1 MSLPLIRNR
10 LGALRTLP
18 PFIAMIWRTS
28 PALTLATAGL
38 RLVRAVLP
46 IGMLFV
52 GKLIIDEVVQR
63 SRLPEP
69 TGDLWRL
76 SLLLAT
82 ELVLALLTDALG
94 RAVTLLDQLLSD
106 RFSDET
112 SLRLM
117 QHAATLD
124 LRDFEDSE
132 TQDKL
137 DRARRQASGRSGLI
151 GLLLGQAQDLV
162 TLAGFAVGI
171 AAYAPWLI
179 LLLAAALVPAF
190 VGEVRFNR
198 LAYTINV
205 KRTTDRRE
213 LDYLRQT
220 GASTSTAK
228 EVKLFGLHGFLIDRY
243 RELALAMQHENA
255 AFALRRAVS
264 GASLAA
270 LGTVGYYAAYAY
282 LAWRAVAGGL
292 SVGDLTFLAASFLRL
307 RGLLAGVLSG
317 LSSLATQVVCFVG
330 FGCLSRLR
338 MRLPSPLSHG

>member
-1 MSLPLIRNR
+1 M
-10 LGALRTLP
+10 
-18 PFIAMIWRTS
+18 
-28 PALTLATAGL
+28 PAPA
-38 RLVRAVLP
+38 
-46 IGMLFV
+46 
-52 GKLIIDEVVQR
+52 
-63 SRLPEP
+63 
-69 TGDLWRL
+69 GDLWRL
-76 SLLLAT
+76 GLLLGAELLLA
-82 ELVLALLTDALG
+82 LLADALG
-94 RAVTLLDQLLSD
+94 RAVALLDQLLSD
-106 RFSDET
+106 RFSDDT

-162 TLAGFAVGI
+162 TLAGFAAGI

-190 VGEVRFNR
+190 IGEVRFNR
-198 LAYTINV
+198 LAYAINV
-205 KRTTDRRE
+205 KRTADRRE

-228 EVKLFGLHGFLIDRY
+228 EVKLFGLHGFLIGRY
-243 RELALAMQHENA
+243 RELAVAMQRENA
-255 AFALRRAVS
+255 AFAWRRAAS

-292 SVGDLTFLAASFLRL
+292 TVGDLTFLAASFLRL
-307 RGLLAGVLSG
+307 RGLLAGVLAG
-317 LSSLATQVVCFVG
+317 LSSLASQALYLQDLFSFLDLRAAIVSPPADWR
-330 FGCLSRLR
+330 SRPPWPAGSSSR
-338 MRLPSPLSHG
+338 MSASATRTRRPGRCAT